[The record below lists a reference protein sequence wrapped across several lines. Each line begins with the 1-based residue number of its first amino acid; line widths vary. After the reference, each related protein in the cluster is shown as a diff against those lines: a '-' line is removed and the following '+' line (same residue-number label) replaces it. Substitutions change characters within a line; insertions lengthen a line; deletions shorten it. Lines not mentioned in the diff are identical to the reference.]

1 VSDQLVTNPFFA
13 SATLVGQCAPPQ
25 MLQMLTYLAMKHDP
39 RVRRVDTVRAYSFG
53 ALYFVEVSWQLIALE
68 EH

>member
-1 VSDQLVTNPFFA
+1 
-13 SATLVGQCAPPQ
+13 

-53 ALYFVEVSWQLIALE
+53 ALYFVEVSQQLIALE